1 MELLWS
7 VSLRVLAPAALAGAL
22 LAAARVKSAAVRHA
36 VWTAVTIGMLLSLAL
51 AALTPPVE
59 LRVLPRRSTLPV
71 NTDAPLVEQPVPAIP
86 TPTTIPVAA
95 MVYAAG
101 VAAGLIRLACGYGFT
116 RRLLRGARQVE
127 GDLYESGWIAVPITI
142 GWLRPKIL
150 LPEGWRD
157 WDRERMEAVLAH
169 EREHVRR
176 GDWAIAGMA
185 AINRCAFWF
194 HPLAWWLE
202 RKLAALAEQ
211 ACDDAAILAT
221 GRRAQYAEVLLE
233 MAAAVKS
240 NRGRLLGPAMAMAK
254 RTEVHVRI
262 DRILDETKPVFT
274 GLSRRRRAALVACG
288 LPLAYA
294 AAALQLAPARAV
306 AQEQQPQ
313 HSVQAAPP
321 AQPAPQSPAAVPEP
335 AKASAAPS
343 RRMKPAEPAPAEPEP
358 KPLRILRRVEPE
370 YPQVAK
376 TAGAHGVVEME
387 VTVAP
392 DGRVK
397 TVKAISGHP
406 MLIDAAV
413 EAVKQWVYTPQ
424 PAEVTTAVK
433 LAFAGET
440 LPQRG
445 QGNIQQAVLISR
457 KEPVYP
463 EEAKRAGAM
472 GMVTL
477 NATIDKEGRVREV
490 HVISGHPMLQQAAV
504 DAVREWRYRPTM
516 LNGAAVETETQ
527 IVLNFAGDKSS
538 PPAAAGAGDGS
549 GFESAKLISRREPV
563 YAGGALKD
571 TECTVTFRATIGVDG
586 RPSNIR
592 AGDGAAECV
601 AAALE
606 AVKQWMYRPAR
617 LNGKPVESE
626 TQIALKFAAR
636 RGR

>member
-22 LAAARVKSAAVRHA
+22 LAAARVKSAAARHA

-51 AALTPPVE
+51 AAVTPPVE
-59 LRVLPRRSTLPV
+59 LRVLPRRATLPV

-240 NRGRLLGPAMAMAK
+240 NRGRLLGPAMGMAK
-254 RTEVHVRI
+254 RAEVHVRI

-288 LPLAYA
+288 LPPPRTPA
-294 AAALQLAPARAV
+294 ADRTPPAPRAV
-306 AQEQQPQ
+306 
-313 HSVQAAPP
+313 
-321 AQPAPQSPAAVPEP
+321 
-335 AKASAAPS
+335 
-343 RRMKPAEPAPAEPEP
+343 
-358 KPLRILRRVEPE
+358 
-370 YPQVAK
+370 
-376 TAGAHGVVEME
+376 
-387 VTVAP
+387 
-392 DGRVK
+392 
-397 TVKAISGHP
+397 SG
-406 MLIDAAV
+406 
-413 EAVKQWVYTPQ
+413 
-424 PAEVTTAVK
+424 
-433 LAFAGET
+433 
-440 LPQRG
+440 
-445 QGNIQQAVLISR
+445 
-457 KEPVYP
+457 
-463 EEAKRAGAM
+463 
-472 GMVTL
+472 
-477 NATIDKEGRVREV
+477 
-490 HVISGHPMLQQAAV
+490 
-504 DAVREWRYRPTM
+504 
-516 LNGAAVETETQ
+516 
-527 IVLNFAGDKSS
+527 SS
-538 PPAAAGAGDGS
+538 P
-549 GFESAKLISRREPV
+549 
-563 YAGGALKD
+563 
-571 TECTVTFRATIGVDG
+571 
-586 RPSNIR
+586 
-592 AGDGAAECV
+592 
-601 AAALE
+601 
-606 AVKQWMYRPAR
+606 
-617 LNGKPVESE
+617 
-626 TQIALKFAAR
+626 
-636 RGR
+636 